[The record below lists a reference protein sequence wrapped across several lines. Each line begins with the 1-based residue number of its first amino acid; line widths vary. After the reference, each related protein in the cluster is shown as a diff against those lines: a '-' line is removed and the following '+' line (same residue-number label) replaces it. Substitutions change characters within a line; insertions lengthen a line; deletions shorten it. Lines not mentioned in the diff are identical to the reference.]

1 MPGLLYRVV
10 EGGCAWPRSPYE
22 HVVRPL
28 EALLAGAAPYD
39 ITAAVG
45 LIGEQS
51 AAEPHA
57 PLWVA
62 GRHWR
67 NLTPPSSTLFME
79 FSNRPAAG
87 PAWATGVLIHA
98 RDLTGGH
105 APGRAEVCEVEE
117 WWAGAPEALSDTS
130 RASGERFFERRPP
143 GVRWWLRAA
152 PFFESPDRRVLGP
165 SVVWNTAVYADGR
178 PLCDAEGRGLFVAQP
193 VSSLATPEAALELS
207 RLLLPQALHP
217 ALFALN
223 LLNAPG
229 VKTVPVAESVYAPGA
244 RAQRRTA
251 TYLKLDVS
259 GYDATVGGDGASEEE
274 WPDVI
279 GE

>member
-22 HVVRPL
+22 HVIRPL
-28 EALLAGAAPYD
+28 EALLAGASPYD
-39 ITAAVG
+39 ITAARE
-45 LIGEQS
+45 LIAARA
-51 AAEPHA
+51 AAEPNA

-62 GRHWR
+62 ERHWR
-67 NLTPPSSTLFME
+67 DLSPPSSTLFME

-105 APGRAEVCEVEE
+105 ASGRAEADEAEA

-130 RASGERFFERRPP
+130 RSAVERFFERRPP

-152 PFFESPDRRVLGP
+152 PFFESPDRRALGP
-165 SVVWNTAVYADGR
+165 SLVWNTAVFADGR
-178 PLCDAEGRGLFVAQP
+178 PLCDAAGLGLFVAQP

-207 RLLLPQALHP
+207 QLLLPQSLHP

-223 LLNAPG
+223 LLNSPG
-229 VKTVPVAESVYAPGA
+229 VRTVPAAGPVFAPGA

-259 GYDATVGGDGASEEE
+259 GYDAAAGEGDGVDEE